1 MRNKQCD
8 PWNWEHVGNSE
19 PLLVEGPLGELPSVG
34 SPCNVPQDDEGSS
47 GVMTNSGAAAASHTT
62 DQAVTS
68 VEIRINKT
76 SNLFSKLYSHS
87 IRNDG
92 SEIKERIS
100 IS

>member
-1 MRNKQCD
+1 M
-8 PWNWEHVGNSE
+8 GNSE

-76 SNLFSKLYSHS
+76 SNLFSKLYSHNYTKWRS
-87 IRNDG
+87 RFVLA
-92 SEIKERIS
+92 
-100 IS
+100 

>member
-1 MRNKQCD
+1 M
-8 PWNWEHVGNSE
+8 GNSE

-76 SNLFSKLYSHS
+76 PNLFSPLYFH
-87 IRNDG
+87 
-92 SEIKERIS
+92 K
-100 IS
+100 